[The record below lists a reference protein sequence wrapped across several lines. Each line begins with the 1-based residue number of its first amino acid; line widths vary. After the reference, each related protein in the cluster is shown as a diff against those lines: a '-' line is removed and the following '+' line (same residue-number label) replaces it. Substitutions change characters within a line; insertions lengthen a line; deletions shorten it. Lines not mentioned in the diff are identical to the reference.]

1 MAIWLLAI
9 IIPTPGGSGFSE
21 YMFKVAYVDYLPNP
35 AIALMVALVWR
46 AITSFSYLVIGPV
59 ILTFQLRRKRP
70 ASYS

>member
-1 MAIWLLAI
+1 
-9 IIPTPGGSGFSE
+9 
-21 YMFKVAYVDYLPNP
+21 MFKVAYVDYLPNP